1 MFEFIKKHSKT
12 RPTLSETT
20 FDSIPHSA
28 TFDSIPH
35 SGRKQV
41 MILKK
46 MHLILKH
53 HLSIR
58 Y

>member
-1 MFEFIKKHSKT
+1 MFEFLKKHSKT

-41 MILKK
+41 
-46 MHLILKH
+46 
-53 HLSIR
+53 
-58 Y
+58 